1 MAACVAQIM
10 ARSPLG
16 LIHRV
21 DGAAARPRQSASLA
35 HVAPTSR
42 ALNPRVRSR
51 AARCASFECPGS
63 QDELAERR
71 MALAEFAKQQQQ
83 QQQNS
88 FALSLL
94 LPPSRSSPCLC
105 CVRRSVARV
114 ESSCAESSEGRASR
128 RESSRAVS
136 SKARIERR
144 GESRASRRGE
154 GRSSVEAP
162 VATGR
167 LCPKRV
173 NPKISGGP
181 TAPSQAAQ
189 ALILH
194 GQA

>member
-10 ARSPLG
+10 ARRPLG
-16 LIHRV
+16 LSQRV

-105 CVRRSVARV
+105 CVCRSVARV
-114 ESSCAESSEGRASR
+114 ES
-128 RESSRAVS
+128 RAVS
-136 SKARIERR
+136 SRARVERR
-144 GESRASRRGE
+144 GESRVELCRVKRG
-154 GRSSVEAP
+154 SSVEA
-162 VATGR
+162 
-167 LCPKRV
+167 RV
-173 NPKISGGP
+173 ERRDEARVERASRRRSRPDGSVLN
-181 TAPSQAAQ
+181 
-189 ALILH
+189 ALTRRFREDRPRPHKLLKL
-194 GQA
+194 

>member
-10 ARSPLG
+10 ARHPLG
-16 LIHRV
+16 LSHRV

-63 QDELAERR
+63 KDELAERR
-71 MALAEFAKQQQQ
+71 MALAEFAKQQQQQ

-105 CVRRSVARV
+105 CVCRSVARV
-114 ESSCAESSEGRASR
+114 ES
-128 RESSRAVS
+128 RAVS
-136 SKARIERR
+136 SRARVERR
-144 GESRASRRGE
+144 GESRVELCRVKRGTSVEARVERRDEARVDRASRR
-154 GRSSVEAP
+154 RSRPDGSVLNALTRRFREDRP
-162 VATGR
+162 R
-167 LCPKRV
+167 PHKLPK
-173 NPKISGGP
+173 
-181 TAPSQAAQ
+181 
-189 ALILH
+189 L
-194 GQA
+194 